1 MRRRLGWLSGGLVLV
16 ACVGLLIVLFPGR
29 NQEAAVE
36 EPRGVGYEP
45 PQPEAPVARTN
56 RALVGPLDV
65 AAKFIQTA
73 VMRKQVGKSW
83 NLIAPTYPGKAE
95 YTQREWAKGDIPVIP
110 FPVDHAKWDLDYSY
124 KESVGLAVALF
135 PPRGSKVR
143 ATVFNIDMRLFGRG
157 KQRRW
162 LVEYFGP
169 AGTGNLTTGGGSRTA
184 TGLPDLNPVGK
195 PGTQRLDKKWILVPI
210 GVLGLA
216 LFVPLALGIS
226 YVIRSRR
233 AERDFA
239 GTGRA

>member
-1 MRRRLGWLSGGLVLV
+1 MRRRLGWLSGAAVFAGCIALLVI
-16 ACVGLLIVLFPGR
+16 LLPGGTR
-29 NQEAAVE
+29 EAAPE
-36 EPRGVGYEP
+36 GPRGIGYEP
-45 PQPEAPVARTN
+45 PQPEATVRRTN
-56 RALVGPLDV
+56 RALVGPLNV

-73 VMRKQVGKSW
+73 VVRKQVGQSW
-83 NLIAPTYPGKAE
+83 NLVAPTYPGKAE
-95 YTQREWAKGDIPVIP
+95 FTRKEWAKGDIPVVP

-143 ATVFNIDMRLFGRG
+143 ATVFNIDMRLFGKG
-157 KQRRW
+157 KNRRW

-169 AGTGNLTTGGGSRTA
+169 AGTGAITAGGGSRTA

-216 LFVPLALGIS
+216 LFVPLVLGIS

-233 AERDFA
+233 AEREFA
-239 GTGRA
+239 SKAA